1 LRWLAA
7 VLLCSIGAGTLCA
20 QEQAQEQEWKNNP
33 RELVRRAVTNE
44 NKAPSKSM
52 YFMYRDMKL
61 NSKTG
66 QTETREMVQTPQLV
80 LARVIAINGH
90 PLSPDAKAKED
101 ARLNRLTANPD
112 ELAKKMRQQKADDA
126 RARKMVS
133 AIPDAFNF
141 QYVNTVQRDN
151 GDVVVMQFKPNPN
164 WDPPD
169 RELQVFTGMEGTLE
183 VAVPQE
189 RIALMN
195 ASLVK
200 AVEFGWGIFGKL
212 FPGGNFLIEQHE
224 VYPGY
229 WDTTHMQLHFT
240 GKILLFKNLNIQ
252 EDEKTSDYQ
261 PVDGMTVAQALDKLK
276 MVGEEYAKNADG
288 K

>member
-1 LRWLAA
+1 MATL
-7 VLLCSIGAGTLCA
+7 LLCSAAAGSLSA
-20 QEQAQEQEWKNNP
+20 QEQAPEQQWKNNP
-33 RELVRRAVTNE
+33 RELVRRAVANE
-44 NKAPSKSM
+44 DKASSDKM

-66 QTETREMVQTPQLV
+66 KTETREMVQTPQLV
-80 LARVIAINGH
+80 LARVIAIDGH
-90 PLSPDAKAKED
+90 PLSSEAEAKED
-101 ARLNRLTANPD
+101 ARLNRLNANPD

-126 RARKMVS
+126 RARKMVA

-141 QYVNTVQRDN
+141 QYVNTVKRED
-151 GDVVVMQFKPNPN
+151 GSVVVMQFKPDPN
-164 WDPPD
+164 WEPPD
-169 RELQVFTGMEGTLE
+169 RERQVFTGMEGTLE
-183 VAVPQE
+183 IAVPQE

-195 ASLVK
+195 ARLVK
-200 AVEFGWGIFGKL
+200 TVEFGWGIFGKL
-212 FPGGNFLIEQHE
+212 YPGGNFLIEQHE

-240 GKILLFKNLNIQ
+240 GKVLLFKSLNIQ
-252 EDEKTSDYQ
+252 QDEKTSDYQ

-276 MVGEEYAKNADG
+276 MAGEEYAKNADG